1 VPKPQLLT
9 HSLRLPDAC
18 QADALRL
25 LATSRESVNAVL
37 VMLWPRLDEFVDGQ
51 HQAWKHLTSLLPAPH
66 ANGSR
71 QWRCEAE
78 TAGRILRSQAA
89 RKAAFDALRTVLTE
103 GLIQLATPKYRAR
116 KDRRAL
122 LQTVRD
128 LRAKAA
134 DDADALGLLLNV
146 AEQAC
151 NFYLEHDGRFPAD
164 YFELQPIPV
173 LEAGLLTYAADDGPE
188 KGQAY
193 RLLFEKGVAKF
204 TFRGPDASGAWRWWE
219 PVDLPLPEQTLA
231 LVFLGVPA
239 APQLR
244 AVVLPNQAPVAVL
257 DLIFQMPAADLPDL
271 SVCRRVLS
279 FDWGVR
285 KLLTA
290 TVLDVEGR
298 QVSRPIFFDSG
309 SFDGRQARLRRQID
323 QLKAK
328 QDRLPKKDPDR
339 VRFQRAIDLCW
350 AAYDCRNRALA
361 HLAANFLILVAGL
374 YDCQVIAGEWLATL
388 KSVGRGRDTRSR
400 WRNWRNNTTLRSAL
414 TTLLEYKAKLA
425 GFRTRFEYPRGTSH
439 TCPRCGQPADTFKSP
454 EHTAVSEWGAWL
466 KCAACGW
473 NGSRDY
479 AAALNIGRLAVAYVM
494 QVHTSPEQKPKRG
507 FRISDASRE
516 LKPVSY
522 TGAGAALPFPPPGL
536 SLICPKAD
544 PLRGTIFSI
553 RGWPDAVTIHPA
565 RPLVL
570 QC

>member
-1 VPKPQLLT
+1 MCPASTQSLT
-9 HSLRLPDAC
+9 HTFRLPDSC

-25 LATSRESVNAVL
+25 LAAAQESVNTAL
-37 VMLWPRLDEFVDGQ
+37 VALWPRLGEFAGGKF
-51 HQAWKHLTSLLPAPH
+51 QAWKHLTGLLPAPH
-66 ANGSR
+66 AHGSR

-78 TAGRILRSQAA
+78 TTGRILRSQAA
-89 RKAAFDALRTVLTE
+89 RKAAFDALRPVLTE
-103 GLIQLATPKYRAR
+103 GLIQPATPKYRAR

-128 LRAKAA
+128 LHARTG

-164 YFELQPIPV
+164 YFELQPVPV
-173 LEAGLLTYAADDGPE
+173 LEAGLLTYAADDGPA

-193 RLLFEKGVAKF
+193 RLSFEKGIAQF
-204 TFRGPDASGAWRWWE
+204 TFRGPDASGAWRWFE
-219 PVDLPLPEQTLA
+219 PVAVPLPEQTLA
-231 LVFLGVPA
+231 LVFLGTPA

-244 AVVLPNQAPVAVL
+244 AVILPNQAPVAVL
-257 DLIFQMPAADLPDL
+257 DLIFELPAAELPDL
-271 SVCRRVLS
+271 SVCCRVLS

-309 SFDGRQARLRRQID
+309 GFDGRQARLRRQID
-323 QLKAK
+323 ELKAK

-339 VRFQRAIDLCW
+339 VRLQRAIDLCW
-350 AAYDCRNRALA
+350 GAYDRRNRALA

-374 YDCQVIAGEWLATL
+374 FDCQVIAGEWLATL
-388 KSVGRGRDTRSR
+388 KSVGHGRDTRGR

-425 GFRTRFEYPRGTSH
+425 GFRTRFEYPRDTSH
-439 TCPRCGQPADTFKSP
+439 TCPRCGKPADTFKSP
-454 EHTAVSEWGAWL
+454 EHTEVSDWGAWL

-479 AAALNIGRLAVAYVM
+479 AAALNIGRLAIAYLM
-494 QVHTSPEQKPKRG
+494 QVHAPPDSKPKRG
-507 FRISDASRE
+507 FRVSDPE

-536 SLICPKAD
+536 SLLCPKAD
-544 PLRGTIFSI
+544 RRRGTII
-553 RGWPDAVTIHPA
+553 TLRGWPRAVTLHPA
-565 RPLVL
+565 RPLL
-570 QC
+570 RC